1 MFLILG
7 IVNSIFI
14 PSAVYSLW
22 SQNNFFSFLEN
33 PLSYARKTHTRN
45 KFILYFLVGTFL
57 EGLFIILLFH
67 SFNQLQ
73 SKTLI
78 LMTILGLILSA
89 LIGLTAHPKTRRF
102 HKISAISFIL
112 VMILWSLIFH
122 ILLLSVSQIHGQ
134 LGLGLSL
141 ATIVGMSYFYFKL
154 KSIGYSELYFIAIIT
169 MWNILMCSL
178 YFLYF

>member
-7 IVNSIFI
+7 IINSIFI
-14 PSAVYSLW
+14 QSVVYSLW
-22 SQNNFFSFLEN
+22 SQNNYFSFLQN
-33 PLSYARKTHTRN
+33 PLSYARKTHTKN
-45 KFILYFLVGTFL
+45 KFVLYFLVGTFL
-57 EGLFIILLFH
+57 EGLFIISLFY
-67 SFNQLQ
+67 SFDQLQ

-78 LMTILGLILSA
+78 LITILGLLLSA
-89 LIGLTAHPKTRRF
+89 LIGLTTHPKTRRF
-102 HKISAISFIL
+102 HKISAISFVL

-134 LGLGLSL
+134 LGLGLSV

-169 MWNILMCSL
+169 VWNILMCSL
-178 YFLYF
+178 YYIYA